1 MKRIAVICLAMST
14 LTGCQSLLH
23 ELQPHRLW
31 RWNYQDAPGR
41 TEGAYF
47 SISDPLDSMDNR
59 DELKPYDNVADPI
72 RTGTK

>member
-1 MKRIAVICLAMST
+1 MKRLAVICLAMST

-41 TEGAYF
+41 TDGAYF
-47 SISDPLDSMDNR
+47 PISDPRDAELASKNDLADNSPA
-59 DELKPYDNVADPI
+59 ENQK
-72 RTGTK
+72 